1 MSIEESWLAEQNT
14 EIENLVLRSVSST
27 CLSLFSCRKANPHV
41 NVEEI
46 LFFQEAELECS
57 IWVAVSSAGLGQS
70 KNLILVCF
78 SFIIQRF
85 VECVI
90 KLLRKEFDY
99 RCPLTV
105 AQVPLMKRK
114 YLS

>member
-1 MSIEESWLAEQNT
+1 MSLI
-14 EIENLVLRSVSST
+14 IY
-27 CLSLFSCRKANPHV
+27 CRKANPHA

-46 LFFQEAELECS
+46 LFFREAELECS

-85 VECVI
+85 VEGVI

-114 YLS
+114 IPRLKLLTTGLRIVLLIRIYK